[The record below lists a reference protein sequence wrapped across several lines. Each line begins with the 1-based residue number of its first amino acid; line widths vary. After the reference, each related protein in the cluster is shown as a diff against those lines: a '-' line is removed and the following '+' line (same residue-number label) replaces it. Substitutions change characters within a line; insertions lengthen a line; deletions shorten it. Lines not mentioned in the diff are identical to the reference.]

1 MNRITTRLALLSIAS
16 ILLAAC
22 ASQPTM
28 IAQPDDP
35 EFAPVLSPGPVVPVQ
50 YNGAIYMAG
59 SSVDLYQRRAHRIGD
74 VLTISLNESTSARNS
89 SGTTLSR
96 ENATNVGDN
105 QVLGTGLLGT
115 GFLSTGL
122 DLATDISSSLD
133 FSGSGE
139 SDQSN
144 QLRGS
149 ITVTVSNV
157 LPNGLL
163 EVRGE
168 KWLQLNRGNEY
179 IRISG
184 LVRKEDIAPDNSILS
199 TRVADVRIA
208 YSGTGTLANTNEAG
222 WLTQFFVGAMWP
234 F

>member
-1 MNRITTRLALLSIAS
+1 MKSTRISLVLLGLGSV
-16 ILLAAC
+16 LLAGC
-22 ASQPTM
+22 AAQPSM

-35 EFAPVLSPGPVVPVQ
+35 KFAPVLSPGPVVPVQ

-59 SSVDLYQRRAHRIGD
+59 SAVDLYQRRAHRIGD

-89 SGTTLSR
+89 SGTSISR
-96 ENATNVGDN
+96 ENATSVGDN
-105 QVLGTGLLGT
+105 NILGT
-115 GFLSTGL
+115 GFLGTGL
-122 DLATDISSSLD
+122 DLATDLASSLD

-168 KWLQLNRGNEY
+168 KWLQLNRGNEF

-208 YSGTGTLANTNEAG
+208 YSGTGTLANSNEAG
-222 WLTQFFVGAMWP
+222 WLTQFFVGAIWP

>member
-1 MNRITTRLALLSIAS
+1 MKFTRMSLVLLSLGS
-16 ILLAAC
+16 VLLAGCVA
-22 ASQPTM
+22 QPTM

-35 EFAPVLSPGPVVPVQ
+35 KFAPVLSPGPVVPVQ
-50 YNGAIYMAG
+50 YNGAIYMTG
-59 SSVDLYQRRAHRIGD
+59 SAVDLYQRRAHRIGD

-89 SGTTLSR
+89 SGTTISR
-96 ENATNVGDN
+96 ENAANVGAAN
-105 QVLGTGLLGT
+105 NVLGT
-115 GFLSTGL
+115 GFLGTGL
-122 DLATDISSSLD
+122 DLATDLASSLD

-149 ITVTVSNV
+149 ITVTVANV

-208 YSGTGTLANTNEAG
+208 YSGTGTLANSNEAG
-222 WLTQFFVGAMWP
+222 WLTQFFVGAIWP

>member
-1 MNRITTRLALLSIAS
+1 MNRIRTRLALLSLAS
-16 ILLAAC
+16 IMLAAC

-96 ENATNVGDN
+96 ENATNVGAEN
-105 QVLGTGLLGT
+105 NVLGT
-115 GFLSTGL
+115 GFLGTGL
-122 DLATDISSSLD
+122 NLATDLASSLD